1 MTGCCQHLTSI
12 RVMRSVSSTYTTP
25 VPKREDKPR
34 SFASRAKLRA
44 WLQRYH
50 ASAEE
55 LNLRLFKVHAQARGV
70 TYREA
75 LDEALCFGWIDGV
88 RRAYDADSFTQ
99 RFSPRRR
106 GSKWSLVNRRR
117 MRELQAAGLVAPPGL
132 AAWRA
137 APKKPTGY
145 SFESKPVP
153 LSRRYLAQLTAN
165 SKAHSYYR
173 QQAPWYRRVT
183 THWVMSAKQEE
194 TRQRRLERLI
204 ECCAQERAISPVL
217 ERKTSRKKTA

>member
-1 MTGCCQHLTSI
+1 
-12 RVMRSVSSTYTTP
+12 VK
-25 VPKREDKPR
+25 KRENKPR

-44 WLQRYH
+44 WLHRNH
-50 ASAEE
+50 ASVEE
-55 LNLRLFKVHAQARGV
+55 LNLRLFKVHAHERGV

-137 APKKPTGY
+137 ASKQATGY
-145 SFESKPVP
+145 SFESRPVA
-153 LSRRYLAQLTAN
+153 LSRGYRAQLTAN

-173 QQAPWYRRVT
+173 QQAPWYQRVT

-194 TRQRRLERLI
+194 TRLRRLQQLI
-204 ECCAQERAISPVL
+204 ACCEQERAISPVL
-217 ERKTSRKKTA
+217 ERKTSHKKTA